1 MTPSERLRALLAEP
15 EFVPMPA
22 VWDGLTAK
30 MTSAAGFRTAFLSG
44 SCVAASRLGGPDLDL
59 LSFAEMFDSFN
70 LARAA
75 APELLLLADC
85 DHGYGNVMN
94 VQRTVRAYGRAGAAA
109 VLIED
114 KVTPRALTSAG
125 KPTITRDEARM
136 KIRAAVEAAKES
148 GVLVLARTDC
158 RPTLGIDEAVARIEM
173 YAEEGADILFLD
185 SPADR
190 DEMLRA
196 TAAAAGKPSFIVLV
210 PGSKR
215 LPTRKEAEVLGF
227 KIGTYPQAT
236 VSAVIGAIGQGLE
249 AIRTEDVGAAP
260 ATVAPREMMDVL
272 GYADYD
278 AEASRFMTSSDAESQ

>member
-1 MTPSERLRALLAEP
+1 MTPPERLRALLAEP
-15 EFVPMPA
+15 GFISMPA

-125 KPTITRDEARM
+125 KPTISRDEARM

-158 RPTLGIDEAVARIEM
+158 RPTLGIDVAVARIEM
-173 YAEEGADILFLD
+173 YVEEGADILFLD
-185 SPADR
+185 SPADK

-196 TAAAAGKPSFIVLV
+196 TAAAAGKPSFIVQI

-215 LPTRKEAEVLGF
+215 LPSRTEAEELGF

-236 VSAVIGAIGQGLE
+236 VAAVIGAIGQGLE

-272 GYADYD
+272 GYADYE
-278 AEASRFMTSSDAESQ
+278 AQASRFAPQSDTDTQ